1 MMTTTEL
8 EAKVL
13 AGEKVTP
20 EQFAQAK
27 MHEEAAARIADL
39 ERQKRAKD
47 EHDRRYKD
55 LSERYAKLDKS
66 VDAEAAT
73 FDREKL
79 FEVIRKT
86 IHELDAETDRQ
97 NAFVDETQ
105 RAVRGLRAEMA
116 GPSGRTQISADTGA
130 GSYLTAPSGKRLD
143 YTVNLS
149 DEIRAAVEEALAEI
163 AKNSWQG

>member
-1 MMTTTEL
+1 MTTTAQL

-13 AGEKVTP
+13 AGEKVTA

-27 MHEEAAARIADL
+27 MHEEAAARIAEL
-39 ERQKRAKD
+39 EEQKRKKD
-47 EHDRRYKD
+47 EYDRRYKE
-55 LSERYAKLDKS
+55 LSERYAKLDKD

-79 FEVIRKT
+79 FENIRAT
-86 IHELDAETDRQ
+86 IRELDAETIRQ

-105 RAVRGLRAEMA
+105 RAVRDLRSEMA
-116 GPSGRTQISADTGA
+116 GPSGRTQISADTVSD
-130 GSYLTAPSGKRLD
+130 SYVTAPSGKRLD
-143 YTVNLS
+143 YTIRLV

-163 AKNSWQG
+163 AKNPWQA